1 MASITP
7 VFFYVKHY
15 FYFYL
20 YLLTYLIYAGN
31 LFYMEESMISND
43 EIKKKLED
51 RNVKVVAARIGVS
64 RQTLYNWMAGKSELS
79 LPTYRNLVEYLF
91 PDGEK

>member
-1 MASITP
+1 
-7 VFFYVKHY
+7 
-15 FYFYL
+15 
-20 YLLTYLIYAGN
+20 
-31 LFYMEESMISND
+31 MISND

-79 LPTYRNLVEYLF
+79 LPVFRDLVAYLF
-91 PDGEK
+91 PEETNAK

>member
-1 MASITP
+1 MASIQG
-7 VFFYVKHY
+7 VFLFVKHY

-20 YLLTYLIYAGN
+20 YLLTYLIYAGK

>member
-1 MASITP
+1 
-7 VFFYVKHY
+7 
-15 FYFYL
+15 
-20 YLLTYLIYAGN
+20 
-31 LFYMEESMISND
+31 MEERMISNE
-43 EIKKKLED
+43 EIKRKLED
-51 RNVKVVAARIGVS
+51 RNVKKVAEKIGVS

>member
-1 MASITP
+1 MASIPP

>member
-1 MASITP
+1 MP
-7 VFFYVKHY
+7 VFFYVKRY

-20 YLLTYLIYAGN
+20 RRLTYFINAGT
-31 LFYMEESMISND
+31 LFYMEGSMISND